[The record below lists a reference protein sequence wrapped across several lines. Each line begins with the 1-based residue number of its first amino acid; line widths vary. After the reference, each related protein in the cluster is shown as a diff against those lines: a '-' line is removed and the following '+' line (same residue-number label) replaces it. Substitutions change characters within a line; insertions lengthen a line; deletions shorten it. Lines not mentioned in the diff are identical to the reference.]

1 MMPMDNPI
9 KVRVKMPNFKPGVRE
24 WQERLVEELKKE
36 EECVRRDAKVE
47 VKDVK
52 EDGNDASLFV
62 LKVVLEQRIVN
73 TPEEYSVK
81 YSKIVNR
88 YLHNLTISTS
98 YMIQTTTRPPSV
110 GRLPSKPQLWISG
123 STTKYRFLS

>member
-1 MMPMDNPI
+1 
-9 KVRVKMPNFKPGVRE
+9 MPNFKPGVRE

-36 EECVRRDAKVE
+36 EECVRRDARVE

-88 YLHNLTISTS
+88 
-98 YMIQTTTRPPSV
+98 
-110 GRLPSKPQLWISG
+110 
-123 STTKYRFLS
+123 

>member
-36 EECVRRDAKVE
+36 EECVRRDARVE

-88 YLHNLTISTS
+88 
-98 YMIQTTTRPPSV
+98 
-110 GRLPSKPQLWISG
+110 
-123 STTKYRFLS
+123 